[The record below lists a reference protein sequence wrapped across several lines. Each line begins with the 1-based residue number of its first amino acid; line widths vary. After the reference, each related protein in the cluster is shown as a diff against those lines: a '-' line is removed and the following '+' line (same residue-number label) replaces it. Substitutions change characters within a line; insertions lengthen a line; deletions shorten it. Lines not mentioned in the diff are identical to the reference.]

1 MYFAKH
7 GSRMWTPRPRHRLP
21 ASVHTCTPCRGLGS
35 GFTSQPVPA
44 TASEACRKYGAGT
57 ALRRSPPS
65 TTGHRLSSLE
75 ISVDQSRPDTGRGAR
90 GQARPRTQ
98 SQGPTLPA
106 QQVHTHA
113 CVPVPRLPGPDG
125 FGSSNRLGSGR
136 HRQPAGS
143 SKDTTGAFTDVQPR
157 ADGSITE
164 MKLWRASCCG
174 PGWGT
179 RTPVCPLSSCRQ
191 RGPTV
196 DWS

>member
-1 MYFAKH
+1 
-7 GSRMWTPRPRHRLP
+7 MWTPRPRHRLP
-21 ASVHTCTPCRGLGS
+21 AFVHMCTPCCGLCS
-35 GFTSQPVPA
+35 GFTLQLVLA
-44 TASEACRKYGAGT
+44 TVSEACRKYGAGT

-65 TTGHRLSSLE
+65 TTGQRPSSLE
-75 ISVDQSRPDTGRGAR
+75 IGVDQSRRDTGRGAGRR
-90 GQARPRTQ
+90 GRRRPCTQ
-98 SQGPTLPA
+98 SQGPTLPV

-143 SKDTTGAFTDVQPR
+143 SKDVTGASTDIQPR

-164 MKLWRASCCG
+164 TKLWRASCCG
-174 PGWGT
+174 LGRGT

-196 DWS
+196 DRS